1 MPKKAKKIGIHEA
14 YAKDPIKA
22 DLELFG
28 RESDP
33 ITRRGFL
40 KKSSLLTMMAVL
52 GSNIPFADKM
62 PSGLIPAALANDDLG
77 FAIEGKEGLIYLND
91 RPVNAETP
99 PHLLDDDIT
108 PSKHLFIKNNGQAPE
123 NTDESGWQL
132 KITADAGTA
141 LQETMILTLDTLKHK
156 YKTYTYALQMECAGN
171 GRSGFN
177 PPVQGT
183 QWQQGAVGC
192 AMWTGVR
199 LKDVLE
205 DMGLTQEAIYIGY
218 KGADTHLSGD
228 PTKDVISRGIPV
240 KKALDPQTLIAWE
253 VNGEEIPYHNGAP
266 LRLVVGGW
274 PASVSGKWLNE
285 IFIRNTIHDGKMMTG
300 ASYRV
305 PCEPIAPYGTVDK
318 KDLCIIESMPV
329 KSIITF
335 PQTGELREAGKPFEI
350 RGKAWAGDL
359 RVKKMYIS
367 IDFGATWQKVKLEK
381 PMNKL
386 AWQKWS
392 GEITLPISGYY
403 EVWAKAVDENG
414 KAQPMVTP
422 GWNPRGYLNNSCH
435 RIVVKAL

>member
-1 MPKKAKKIGIHEA
+1 MPKKEIGIHEA

-22 DLELFG
+22 DLELFD

-40 KKSSLLTMMAVL
+40 KKSSLLTMMAVV

-62 PSGLIPAALANDDLG
+62 PSGLIPAALANETES

-108 PSKHLFIKNNGQAPE
+108 PSKHLFIRNNGQAPM
-123 NTDESGWQL
+123 NTDPSGWQL
-132 KITADAGTA
+132 KITADEGTA
-141 LQETMILTLDTLKHK
+141 LQETMVFTIDTLKHK
-156 YKTYTYALQMECAGN
+156 YKNYSYALQTECAGN

-177 PPVQGT
+177 PPVQGN
-183 QWQQGAVGC
+183 QFQHGAMGC

-205 DMGLTQEAIYIGY
+205 DMGLTQKAVYIGY

-228 PTKDVISRGIPV
+228 PTKDVISRGIPLE
-240 KKALDPQTLIAWE
+240 KALDPQTLIAWE
-253 VNGEEIPYHNGAP
+253 VNGEDIPYHNGAP

-274 PASVSGKWLNE
+274 PASVSGKWLSDLY
-285 IFIRNTIHDGKMMTG
+285 IRDTVHDGKMMTG
-300 ASYRV
+300 SSYRV
-305 PCEPIAPYGTVDK
+305 PANPISPSEAVDK
-318 KDLCIIESMPV
+318 NNMVIIESMPV

-335 PQTGELREAGKPFEI
+335 PQTGEIKEAGKPFEI

-359 RVKKMYIS
+359 KVKKMYIS
-367 IDFGATWQKVKLEK
+367 IDFGASWQKVKLEK
-381 PMNKL
+381 PINRL
-386 AWQKWS
+386 AWQKFT
-392 GEITLPISGYY
+392 GEITLPQSGYY
-403 EVWAKAVDENG
+403 ELWAKAVDENG

-435 RIVVKAL
+435 RIVVKAV